1 MKNLMIELFKKERK
15 EERGRGEGGMERG
28 RQILGTEEQIHRE
41 KTHSFTQ
48 SFLVRSIYEMSV
60 RL

>member
-1 MKNLMIELFKKERK
+1 MKNLIQLFKKERK
-15 EERGRGEGGMERG
+15 EERGRGGEGGMERG
-28 RQILGTEEQIHRE
+28 GQILGTEEQIHRE
-41 KTHSFTQ
+41 KTHSSTQ